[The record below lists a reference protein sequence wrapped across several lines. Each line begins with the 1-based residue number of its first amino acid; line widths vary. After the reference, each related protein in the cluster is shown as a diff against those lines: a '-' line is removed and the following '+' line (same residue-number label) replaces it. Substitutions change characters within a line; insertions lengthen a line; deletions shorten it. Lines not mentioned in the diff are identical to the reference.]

1 MRLNEYKQL
10 KTYIN
15 MKTKEV
21 KQQKAADEPYVA
33 PAIEIIDIELTQNI
47 LESSGDGV
55 LPGVGDGGLA
65 W

>member
-1 MRLNEYKQL
+1 
-10 KTYIN
+10 

-33 PAIEIIDIELTQNI
+33 PAIEIIEIELTRNF
-47 LESSGDGV
+47 LGSVGEGDGM
-55 LPGVGDGGLA
+55 LPDFDDGGNA

>member
-1 MRLNEYKQL
+1 
-10 KTYIN
+10 

-33 PAIEIIDIELTQNI
+33 LAIEIIDIELTQNI
-47 LESSGDGV
+47 LQASDASGDGV

>member
-1 MRLNEYKQL
+1 MSNNEL
-10 KTYIN
+10 KPAEQYT
-15 MKTKEV
+15 
-21 KQQKAADEPYVA
+21 A
-33 PAIEIIDIELTQNI
+33 PAIEIIDIELTQNY